1 MQLQHGEL
9 YGMNKLNHKKI
20 RSSFYKT
27 SKISKI
33 LKKNAF
39 FKENSFSIWE
49 RKILKKM
56 RNSELD
62 IETKFRNFP
71 LHIEKEKFEYIP
83 DFLIKGFLYKQRE
96 VIVEAHE
103 EISEEDVN
111 RYRKFRS
118 VFGVM
123 YYLILIV
130 KDKELQKWNDL
141 DQGVQG
147 IFNEIWSVNNVD
159 LLIKYLLNKRRV
171 YSQKMKLVPQTA
183 ICPAPP
189 NGHGCGKKADDYDEV
204 VRLFGYRGKIV
215 QSLCRQ
221 CRSKHAQLQRK
232 KTRR

>member
-1 MQLQHGEL
+1 M
-9 YGMNKLNHKKI
+9 KKFNYKKT

-27 SKISKI
+27 SKISQI
-33 LKKNAF
+33 LKKNNF
-39 FKENSFSIWE
+39 FKENSFSSWE
-49 RKILKKM
+49 KKILKKI
-56 RNSELD
+56 RKSDLD
-62 IETKFRNFP
+62 IEIKFRNFP

-103 EISEEDVN
+103 EISKEDVTK
-111 RYRKFRS
+111 YRKFRS
-118 VFGVM
+118 VFGAM

-130 KDKELQKWNDL
+130 KDEELRKWNEF

-147 IFNEIWSVNNVD
+147 VFNEIWVVDSVD
-159 LLIKYLLNKRRV
+159 LLIKYLLNKKRE
-171 YSQKMKLVPQTA
+171 YSEKMKLVPQIA

-189 NGHGCGKKADDYDEV
+189 NGHGCGKKANDYDEV

-221 CRSKHAQLQRK
+221 CRNKHAQLQRNK
-232 KTRR
+232 RR